1 MMKHTLCLALSCAFL
16 FVSVL
21 VTASADPIRSAAEQL
36 LLQLRI
42 EASYV
47 DTKVLDDWYG
57 VTFKT
62 AGLNHVPI
70 TIYVSKDGASA
81 VYGEI
86 FYKGKS
92 LSILNKLTK
101 SVPDT
106 SHLSKTDRP
115 AFGRGEDVIVFLS
128 PFDGQYEDY
137 LKKITVAGQTKYHFI
152 LKLFVKDS
160 DDINKA
166 FEQYHRILAMSGQS
180 LSKDRISELIEED
193 RREAQ
198 DIGVVQSPT
207 IVVQGMILRL
217 KF

>member
-1 MMKHTLCLALSCAFL
+1 M
-16 FVSVL
+16 
-21 VTASADPIRSAAEQL
+21 
-36 LLQLRI
+36 
-42 EASYV
+42 
-47 DTKVLDDWYG
+47 
-57 VTFKT
+57 
-62 AGLNHVPI
+62 
-70 TIYVSKDGASA
+70 
-81 VYGEI
+81 
-86 FYKGKS
+86 
-92 LSILNKLTK
+92 LNKLIK

-106 SHLSKTDRP
+106 SHLSKADRP

-137 LKKITVAGQTKYHFI
+137 LKKITAAGQTKYHFI
-152 LKLFVKDS
+152 LKLYVKDS

-166 FEQYHRILAMSGQS
+166 FEQYHRVLAMSGQS
-180 LSKDRISELIEED
+180 FSKDRIAELIEED